1 MSWRYTAKKG
11 FIIRKGG
18 SKRRDI
24 IDREARKLRSEGYK
38 VRVYEV
44 R

>member
-1 MSWRYTAKKG
+1 MSWRYSAKKG
-11 FIIRKGG
+11 FIVRKGG

-24 IDREARKLRSEGYK
+24 IDREAQRLRREGYK

-44 R
+44 K